1 MYLAPTMNAS
11 IQQLEYIVAVDT
23 WRHFQTAAD
32 SCFVTQPTLSM
43 QIQKLEDEIGFKIF
57 DRNRK
62 PVVPTKE
69 GEKIVSQA
77 RKILGEYQR
86 LREQISEMKG
96 SLEGELKLGIIP
108 TIAPYLLPLFLKTFL
123 DKYPTI
129 KLHVDEIKTGNM
141 LRMIRHGEL
150 DAAIL
155 STPINE
161 TGFNENL
168 LYVEEFLVYVSPEEE
183 VSQLTT
189 LTIDDIAG
197 NSIWLLEDGHCL
209 RDQLVNFCS
218 IASNGSVSDRFNYQ
232 AGSIETLKR
241 MVDLHGGLTFMPKL
255 AAQCLSDADSKN
267 IRPFVVPVPAR
278 EVSLISS
285 KDGAKQ
291 KLLEVLKK
299 EILGAIPAAVE
310 QDRFVTLTHQQ

>member
-1 MYLAPTMNAS
+1 MNAS

-69 GEKIVSQA
+69 GENIVAQA
-77 RKILGEYQR
+77 RRILNEYQR
-86 LREQISEMKG
+86 LREQVSEMKG

-108 TIAPYLLPLFLKTFL
+108 TIAPYLLPLFLKEFL
-123 DKYPTI
+123 DRYPTI
-129 KLHVDEIKTGNM
+129 RLQVDEIKTGNM
-141 LRMIRHGEL
+141 LRMIRHGEI

-161 TGFNENL
+161 TGFCENL
-168 LYVEEFLVYVSPEEE
+168 LYIEEFLVYVSPKEELYKLP
-183 VSQLTT
+183 Q
-189 LTIDDIAG
+189 LTIDDVAG

-218 IASNGSVSDRFNYQ
+218 IASNGSISTRFNYQ

-255 AAQCLSDADSKN
+255 AVQCLSDKDRQN
-267 IRPFVVPVPAR
+267 TRPFIAPVPAR

-291 KLLEVLKK
+291 KLLDVLKK
-299 EILGAIPAAVE
+299 EILAAITTDVTQE
-310 QDRFVTLTHQQ
+310 NYVTLAHQQ

>member
-1 MYLAPTMNAS
+1 MNAS
-11 IQQLEYIVAVDT
+11 VQQLEYIVAVDT

-69 GEKIVSQA
+69 GEKIVAQA

-108 TIAPYLLPLFLKTFL
+108 TIAPYLLPLFLKMFL
-123 DKYPTI
+123 DKFPTVR
-129 KLHVDEIKTGNM
+129 LHVDEIKTGNM

-161 TGFNENL
+161 TGFNEEL
-168 LYVEEFLVYVSPEEE
+168 LYIEEFLVYVSPKEELY
-183 VSQLTT
+183 QLQH
-189 LTIDDIAG
+189 LSVDNIAG

-209 RDQLVNFCS
+209 RDQLINFCS

-255 AAQCLSDADSKN
+255 ATQCLSDADRKN
-267 IRPFVVPVPAR
+267 LRPFVTPVPAR
-278 EVSLISS
+278 EVSIISS

-291 KLLEVLKK
+291 KILDVLKK
-299 EILGAIPAAVE
+299 EILGSISA
-310 QDRFVTLTHQQ
+310 DVTQESYITLAHQQ

>member
-1 MYLAPTMNAS
+1 MNAS

-23 WRHFQTAAD
+23 WRHFQAAAD

-69 GEKIVSQA
+69 GEKMVVQA
-77 RKILGEYQR
+77 RRILNEYQR
-86 LREQISEMKG
+86 LREQVSETKG

-108 TIAPYLLPLFLKTFL
+108 TIAPYLLPLFLKSFL

-129 KLHVDEIKTGNM
+129 RLQVDEIKTGNM

-150 DAAIL
+150 DSAIL

-161 TGFNENL
+161 TGFCEDL
-168 LYVEEFLVYVSPEEE
+168 LYVEEFLVYISPREELYKLPR
-183 VSQLTT
+183 LTVG
-189 LTIDDIAG
+189 DIAG

-218 IASNGSVSDRFNYQ
+218 IASGGSISNRFSYQ

-241 MVDLHGGLTFMPKL
+241 MVDLHGGLTFIPKL
-255 AAQCLSDADSKN
+255 ATQCLSDADRKSL
-267 IRPFVVPVPAR
+267 RPFVAPVPAR
-278 EVSLISS
+278 EVSFISS

-291 KLLEVLKK
+291 KLLDVLKK
-299 EILGAIPAAVE
+299 EIINAITTN
-310 QDRFVTLTHQQ
+310 VTQENYVILAHQQ

>member
-1 MYLAPTMNAS
+1 MNAS
-11 IQQLEYIVAVDT
+11 IQQLEYIVAIDT

-69 GEKIVSQA
+69 GEKIVLQV

-108 TIAPYLLPLFLKTFL
+108 TIAPYLLPLFLKSFL
-123 DKYPTI
+123 DSYPTI
-129 KLHVDEIKTGNM
+129 RLYVDEIKTGNM

-161 TGFNENL
+161 TGFNEER
-168 LYVEEFLVYVSPEEE
+168 LYNEEFLVYLSPSCEELYHL
-183 VSQLTT
+183 QR
-189 LTIDDIAG
+189 LTIEHIAG
-197 NSIWLLEDGHCL
+197 TSIWLLEDGHCL
-209 RDQLVNFCS
+209 RDQLINFCS
-218 IASNGSVSDRFNYQ
+218 IATNNAISSRFSYQ
-232 AGSIETLKR
+232 AGSLETLKR
-241 MVDLHGGLTFMPKL
+241 MVDLHGGLTFIPKL
-255 AAQCLSDADSKN
+255 ATQGLSETDCKNLRCFAD
-267 IRPFVVPVPAR
+267 PVPAR
-278 EVSLISS
+278 EVSLVCS

-291 KLLEVLKK
+291 KLLGVLKQ
-299 EILGAIPAAVE
+299 EILKAIGTDVV
-310 QDRFVTLTHQQ
+310 QDSYITLTHQQ

>member
-1 MYLAPTMNAS
+1 MNAS

-43 QIQKLEDEIGFKIF
+43 QIQKLEDEFGFKIF

-69 GEKIVSQA
+69 GERIVAQA
-77 RKILGEYQR
+77 RRILNEYQR
-86 LREQISEMKG
+86 LREQVSETKG
-96 SLEGELKLGIIP
+96 VLEGELKLGIIP
-108 TIAPYLLPLFLKTFL
+108 TIAPYLLPLFLKSFL
-123 DKYPTI
+123 DNYPTI
-129 KLHVDEIKTGNM
+129 RLHVDEIKTGNM

-161 TGFNENL
+161 TGFNEDL
-168 LYVEEFLVYVSPEEE
+168 LYIEEFLVYISPEEE
-183 VSQLTT
+183 LYKLPQLTV
-189 LTIDDIAG
+189 DDIAG

-209 RDQLVNFCS
+209 RDQLINFCS
-218 IASNGSVSDRFNYQ
+218 IATNGSVSSRFNYQ

-241 MVDLHGGLTFMPKL
+241 MVDLHSGLTFIPKL
-255 AAQCLSDADSKN
+255 ATQCLSEVDRKN
-267 IRPFVVPVPAR
+267 LRPFIAPVPAR
-278 EVSLISS
+278 EVSLISN

-291 KLLEVLKK
+291 KLVDVLKK
-299 EILGAIPAAVE
+299 EIISAITTDTVQE
-310 QDRFVTLTHQQ
+310 SYVTLAHQQ